1 MQNLNGKR
9 VVITGGSQGLGLAMV
24 EALVACG
31 AKVTALSRDRANLAA
46 AEQAGAAVIAGDAT
60 DATLMNEVVREG
72 MPDVLILNAG
82 ARLPMKPI
90 DQQNLGRV
98 LDHLEHRREGRPRG
112 YSGRA
117 QHADEARQP
126 RSDHVERRL
135 DGACRAIHRA
145 SRLEALRRIYRRQTD
160 AVVHGPQRKL
170 GIQRARPHAPLPGAR
185 AMSTDSRH
193 HARSSGCGRLC
204 GNRGCQHRRA
214 CHATVWLDP
223 APGALWRTGCRTTR
237 RSALYAGRR
246 LRLSQQWRHPAAR
259 RMIRIGPP
267 S

>member
-31 AKVTALSRDRANLAA
+31 ANAMSRDRANLAA
-46 AEQAGAAVIAGDAT
+46 DEQSGAAVMAGDAT

-72 MPDVLILNAG
+72 MPEGLILSAG

-90 DQQNLGRV
+90 DQPELGRV
-98 LDHLEHRREGRPRG
+98 LEHLEHRREGRPRG
-112 YSGRA
+112 YSVRA
-117 QHADEARQP
+117 QHADEARRP

-135 DGACRAIHRA
+135 DGACRAMHRA

-160 AVVHGPQRKL
+160 AVVHGPKRKL

-214 CHATVWLDP
+214 CHAMVWLDP
-223 APGALWRTGCRTTR
+223 ASGARWRTGCRTTR
-237 RSALYAGRR
+237 RSVLYAGCR
-246 LRLSQQWRHPAAR
+246 LRLWQQWRHPAAR